1 MLPITPMKAQI
12 KSQPNFDSTKNSTSL
27 VSSDLQR
34 VKVEIG
40 RDPSNSYRV
49 SPSASP
55 HSQLGNFAYQHQLAM
70 TTTTTPSKEL
80 TNSPKKSKEE
90 HFHPNLP
97 GRVQFDRDTHH
108 HLSQVASLQQSRYPL
123 HGFASPQKRFLDEFD
138 SNSPVAKR
146 HRLSLDSRV
155 GMMERERAAR
165 SPFPPTLQHQQQQ
178 QHQNLYLQHRASPIG
193 NSNPAHR
200 RSSFSIDSIISK
212 SEPRDYPADPPSPE
226 PVKMVKP
233 VTSQPESSRI
243 VVPIT
248 PYSMRGLDPQT
259 QLSFDP
265 RVAHLAGIAANPHLG
280 LSQIGNL
287 MNNPFYA
294 QFLAMNSQI
303 MAPSGTYVLRF
314 IGLYVGYFSIL
325 ASENYL
331 RTSFCFGSTTKS
343 ILSQSG
349 YDLVSS

>member
-1 MLPITPMKAQI
+1 MLPITPMKAAI
-12 KSQPNFDSTKNSTSL
+12 KSQQTNFDSTKNSASL

-40 RDPSNSYRV
+40 RDLSNSYRV

-55 HSQLGNFAYQHQLAM
+55 HSHFAYQHHLSS
-70 TTTTTPSKEL
+70 TTPSKEL
-80 TNSPKKSKEE
+80 TNSPKKTKED
-90 HFHPNLP
+90 HFHHNLP
-97 GRVQFDRDTHH
+97 GRVQFDRDIHH
-108 HLSQVASLQQSRYPL
+108 HLSQVANLQQSRYPL
-123 HGFASPQKRFLDEFD
+123 HNFASPQKRFLDEFD

-155 GMMERERAAR
+155 AIMERERAAR
-165 SPFPPTLQHQQQQ
+165 SPFPPTFQQQQ
-178 QHQNLYLQHRASPIG
+178 QNPNLYLQHRASPIG

-200 RSSFSIDSIISK
+200 RSSFSIDSIINK
-212 SEPRDYPADPPSPE
+212 SEPKDYPADPPSPK

-233 VTSQPESSRI
+233 VTSQPESNRI

-259 QLSFDP
+259 SFDP

-280 LSQIGNL
+280 LSQIGSL

-303 MAPSGTYVLRF
+303 MPPSGILLCLVDDVNDL
-314 IGLYVGYFSIL
+314 IGF
-325 ASENYL
+325 
-331 RTSFCFGSTTKS
+331 F
-343 ILSQSG
+343 
-349 YDLVSS
+349 